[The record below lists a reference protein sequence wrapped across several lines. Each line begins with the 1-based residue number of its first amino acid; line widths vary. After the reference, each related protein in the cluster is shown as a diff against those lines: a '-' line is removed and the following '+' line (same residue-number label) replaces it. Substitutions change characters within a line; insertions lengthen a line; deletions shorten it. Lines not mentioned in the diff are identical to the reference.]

1 MPMSVGASTLVVMRP
16 TPPQQPALLTM
27 SISTDQANEA
37 IRVFL
42 RARAG
47 RALRPAERAEYGRLL
62 RVYTRAL
69 RGEIEQ
75 AA

>member
-1 MPMSVGASTLVVMRP
+1 MRP
-16 TPPQQPALLTM
+16 IPTQQPTLLTT
-27 SISTDQANEA
+27 SSTDQANEA

-47 RALRPAERAEYGRLL
+47 RALRPAERAEYSRLL
-62 RVYTRAL
+62 KVYTRAL
-69 RGEIEQ
+69 RGEVEQ

>member
-1 MPMSVGASTLVVMRP
+1 MPLSVWTYILVVMRP
-16 TPPQQPALLTM
+16 NPPQQPALLTA
-27 SISTDQANEA
+27 STSTDQANEA

-47 RALRPAERAEYGRLL
+47 RALRPWERAEYSRLL
-62 RVYTRAL
+62 RIYTRAL
-69 RGEIEQ
+69 RGEVKQ

>member
-1 MPMSVGASTLVVMRP
+1 MPMRP
-16 TPPQQPALLTM
+16 TPTHHEPALITT
-27 SISTDQANEA
+27 STDQANEA

-47 RALRPAERAEYGRLL
+47 RALLPQERVEYGRLL
-62 RVYTRAL
+62 TVYTRAL
-69 RGEIEQ
+69 RGEVEQ

>member
-1 MPMSVGASTLVVMRP
+1 MRP
-16 TPPQQPALLTM
+16 TPTHHEPALLT
-27 SISTDQANEA
+27 ISTDQANEA

-47 RALRPAERAEYGRLL
+47 RALRPQERAEYGRLL
-62 RVYTRAL
+62 KVYTRAL
-69 RGEIEQ
+69 RGEVEQ

>member
-1 MPMSVGASTLVVMRP
+1 MRP
-16 TPPQQPALLTM
+16 TPTPQSPALVTT
-27 SISTDQANEA
+27 STDQANEA

-62 RVYTRAL
+62 GVYTRAL
-69 RGEIEQ
+69 RGEMEQ

>member
-1 MPMSVGASTLVVMRP
+1 MCPTP
-16 TPPQQPALLTM
+16 TPPQAALL
-27 SISTDQANEA
+27 SPSASSTDQANEA

-62 RVYTRAL
+62 GVYTRAL
-69 RGEIEQ
+69 RGEMEK

>member
-1 MPMSVGASTLVVMRP
+1 MCPTP
-16 TPPQQPALLTM
+16 TPPQPALLSAAT
-27 SISTDQANEA
+27 STDQANEA

-69 RGEIEQ
+69 RGEMEK

>member
-1 MPMSVGASTLVVMRP
+1 MRP
-16 TPPQQPALLTM
+16 TPTHQPALLTN
-27 SISTDQANEA
+27 SSTDQANEA

-47 RALRPAERAEYGRLL
+47 RALLPSERAEYSRLL
-62 RVYTRAL
+62 KVYTRAL
-69 RGEIEQ
+69 RGEVEK

>member
-1 MPMSVGASTLVVMRP
+1 MSVAARTLIPMRP
-16 TPPQQPALLTM
+16 TPTHPETALLT
-27 SISTDQANEA
+27 ISTDQANEA

-47 RALRPAERAEYGRLL
+47 RALRPQERAEYGRLL
-62 RVYTRAL
+62 KVYTRAL
-69 RGEIEQ
+69 RGEVEQ